1 MKRIRTLIKLFL
13 VFAIVSISGIKVGL
27 AQENVGI
34 GTLTPNPNA
43 ILDLVA
49 NDKGFLVP
57 RIDVAQRTALALI
70 LNNTTDRGLLTY
82 DPADELFYFWDGTV
96 WIPFPGGGGGTDDQ
110 LLAIDVATNLLS
122 IESGNSIDL
131 SPYLDNTDDQVITNF
146 SWDTLTQELTISIE
160 NGNSLSVNIPFAG
173 ITDTDDQAIS
183 ISNDTIYLEDGGFVV
198 LPSGS
203 VDTDDQTLTVTNQG
217 AGSVSVQIA
226 DGNEVTFNIEDAD
239 ADSTNELQNLIQL
252 SDSSFVISGTN
263 DTIIINSI
271 AGTDDQIISI
281 SNDTIYLEDGGF
293 VVLPSGTVDT
303 DDQTLTVTNQ
313 GADSISVQI
322 ADGNEVTFNIED
334 ADADSTNELQNLIQL
349 SDSSFVI
356 SGTNDTI
363 IINSIAGTDD
373 QIISIS
379 NDTIYLEDGG
389 FVVLPSGVVDTDD
402 QAISISNDTIYL
414 EDGGF
419 VVLPSGTVD
428 TDDQTLTVSNQ
439 GADSVSVQIADGNE
453 VTFNIE
459 DADADPTNE
468 LQDLIQLSDTSFVIS
483 GTNDTIVINSPA
495 GTDDQI
501 ISISN
506 DTIYLE
512 DGGFVVLPG
521 GVVDTDDQA
530 ISISNDTI
538 YLEDGGFVVLPSG
551 TVDTDDQTLTVTN
564 QSSDSVSIQIADG
577 NEVIFNIE
585 DADADP
591 TNELQDLIQLSDTS
605 FVISGTN
612 DTIVINSQAGT
623 DDQIISISNDTI
635 YLEDGG
641 FVVLPGGV
649 VDTDDQAIS
658 ISNDT
663 IYLED
668 GGFVVLP
675 SGTVDTDDQ
684 TLTVTNQSSDSVSIQ
699 IADGNEVTLNIED
712 ADADPTNELQ
722 DLIQLSDT
730 SFVISGTNDT
740 IVISSSAGTDDQI
753 ISISNDT
760 IYLEDGGFVVLPGG
774 VVDTDDQAISISNDT
789 IYLEDGGFVVLPSG
803 TVDTDDQTLTV
814 TNQSS
819 DSVSIQIADG
829 NEVTFNIEDADADP
843 TNELQDLIQLSDTS
857 FVISGTNDTIVI
869 NSPVGT
875 DDQIISI
882 SNDTIY
888 LEDGG
893 FVVLPGG
900 VVDTDDQ
907 AISISNDT
915 IYLEDGGFVVLPSG
929 TVDTDDQTLT
939 VTNQSSDSVSI
950 QIADGNE
957 VTFNIEDA
965 DADPTNE
972 LQDLIQ
978 LSDTSFVISGTNDTI
993 VINSQAGTDDQI
1005 ISISNDTIYLEDGG
1019 FVVLPGGVVDTDDQ
1033 AISISNDTIYLEDG
1047 GFVVLPSGTVDTDDQ
1062 TLTVT
1067 NQSSDSVSIQIADGN
1082 EVTFNIEDADADP
1095 TNELQDL
1102 IQLSDTSFVITGTND
1117 TIVINSPAGTDDQ
1130 IISISNDTIYLEDGG
1145 FVVLP
1150 DLYDH
1155 DWYKM
1160 GTTNAPDDIN
1170 DTIWTEGVVVIG
1182 TNSGAV
1188 IGDTINTA
1196 LIVDGNILPT
1206 VCGAFDLGSLSY
1218 KWRQLFVTSVAGF
1231 YACSDKSLKRN
1242 IKDIGYGLDHI
1253 LKLEAV
1259 KYQWR
1264 DSVNLGLNFELG
1276 LIAQDV
1282 YRIIPDIVHVPD
1294 RTIENDVY
1302 SISYLEFI
1310 PILIQAIQDQQRIID
1325 DQQAKIEGL
1334 EVENEKN
1341 ETFKAELEEMKA
1353 ENNSL
1358 MKRLDTIEEF
1368 MRHLK
1373 QEAKKE

>member
-1 MKRIRTLIKLFL
+1 MRRLKALVKLFSL
-13 VFAIVSISGIKVGL
+13 MILMSILGLKVSV
-27 AQENVGI
+27 AQQNVGI

-43 ILDLVA
+43 LLELVS

-57 RIDVAQRTALALI
+57 RIDDTQRAALALT
-70 LNNTTDRGLLTY
+70 LNNTSDRGLLTY
-82 DPADELFYFWDGTV
+82 DLTEKLFYFWDGTA
-96 WIPFPGGGGGTDDQ
+96 WIPFPGGSGGTDDQ

-122 IESGNSIDL
+122 IESGNSVDL

-146 SWDTLTQELTISIE
+146 SWDSLTQELTISIE
-160 NGNSLSVNIPFAG
+160 DGNTQTVSIPFASVG
-173 ITDTDDQAIS
+173 NTDDQAIS

-198 LPSGS
+198 LPGGV
-203 VDTDDQTLTVTNQG
+203 VDTDDQTLTVTNQSSD
-217 AGSVSVQIA
+217 SVSIQIA

-239 ADSTNELQNLIQL
+239 ADPTNELQDLIQI
-252 SDSSFVISGTN
+252 SDTSFVISGTN
-263 DTIIINSI
+263 DTIVINSS

-293 VVLPSGTVDT
+293 VVLPG
-303 DDQTLTVTNQ
+303 
-313 GADSISVQI
+313 
-322 ADGNEVTFNIED
+322 
-334 ADADSTNELQNLIQL
+334 
-349 SDSSFVI
+349 
-356 SGTNDTI
+356 
-363 IINSIAGTDD
+363 
-373 QIISIS
+373 
-379 NDTIYLEDGG
+379 
-389 FVVLPSGVVDTDD
+389 GVVDTDD

-419 VVLPSGTVD
+419 VVLPSGAVD
-428 TDDQTLTVSNQ
+428 TDDQTLTVTSQ
-439 GADSVSVQIADGNE
+439 SSDSVSIQIADGNE

-483 GTNDTIVINSPA
+483 GTNDTIVINSQP

-564 QSSDSVSIQIADG
+564 QLSDSVSIQIADG
-577 NEVIFNIE
+577 NEVTFNIE

-684 TLTVTNQSSDSVSIQ
+684 TLTVTNQLSDSVSIQ
-699 IADGNEVTLNIED
+699 IADGNEVTFNIED

-740 IVISSSAGTDDQI
+740 IVINSPAGTDDQI

-774 VVDTDDQAISISNDT
+774 VVDTDDQVISISNDTIYLEDGGFVVLPSGIVDTDDQTLTVTNQSSDSVSIQIADGNEVTFNIEDADADPTNELQDLIQLSDTSFVISGTNDTIVINSPAGTDDQIISISNDT

-843 TNELQDLIQLSDTS
+843 TNELQDLIQLSETS
-857 FVISGTNDTIVI
+857 FVITGTNDTIVI
-869 NSPVGT
+869 NSP
-875 DDQIISI
+875 
-882 SNDTIY
+882 
-888 LEDGG
+888 
-893 FVVLPGG
+893 
-900 VVDTDDQ
+900 
-907 AISISNDT
+907 
-915 IYLEDGGFVVLPSG
+915 
-929 TVDTDDQTLT
+929 
-939 VTNQSSDSVSI
+939 
-950 QIADGNE
+950 
-957 VTFNIEDA
+957 
-965 DADPTNE
+965 
-972 LQDLIQ
+972 
-978 LSDTSFVISGTNDTI
+978 
-993 VINSQAGTDDQI
+993 AGTDDQI
-1005 ISISNDTIYLEDGG
+1005 
-1019 FVVLPGGVVDTDDQ
+1019 
-1033 AISISNDTIYLEDG
+1033 ISISNDTIYLEDG

-1325 DQQAKIEGL
+1325 DQQSQIDAL
-1334 EVENEKN
+1334 ETENQNMEN
-1341 ETFKAELEEMKA
+1341 FKAELDNIRS
-1353 ENNSL
+1353 ENNAL
-1358 MKRLDTIEEF
+1358 KYRLENIEEF

-1373 QEAKKE
+1373 QEVNKE